1 VIVYHG
7 TTKRAAEAIRRE
19 GLKPHRASA
28 YKILLP
34 DGKTMEEYDEL
45 GLAMAEAEGTEAAYF
60 SPNPRTAM
68 QYAVFRTNYELS
80 EYGQLVTAPGLG
92 EFTKIAPT
100 PKPKR
105 KETPAV
111 VVLDV
116 PDDFAEKNFLTDIGD
131 YDAMMCT
138 CEIGPEHVVKILE
151 AK

>member
-1 VIVYHG
+1 VIIYHG

-19 GLKPHRASA
+19 GLKPHRVSA

-34 DGKTMEEYDEL
+34 DGKTMEEYDEI
-45 GLAMAEAEGTEAAYF
+45 GLEMAGAEGTEATYF

-80 EYGQLVTAPGLG
+80 EHGQLVTAPGLG
-92 EFTKIAPT
+92 EFIKIEST
-100 PKPKR
+100 PKR
-105 KETPAV
+105 KEVPAV

-116 PDDFAEKNFLTDIGD
+116 PDDFAEKNFLTDISD
-131 YDAMMCT
+131 YDAMLCT
-138 CEIGPEHVVKILE
+138 CEIGPEHVVKVLE